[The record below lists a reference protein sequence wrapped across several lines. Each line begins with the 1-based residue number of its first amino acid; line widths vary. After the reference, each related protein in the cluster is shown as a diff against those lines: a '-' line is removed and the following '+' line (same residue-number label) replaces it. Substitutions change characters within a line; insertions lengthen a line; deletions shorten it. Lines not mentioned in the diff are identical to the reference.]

1 MNSHTNKEWPKGAD
15 SGGVHVSALKLSEA
29 HGALGRYIY
38 VTPTKMAGGVH
49 AVDMSTGKTLAWLA
63 YWNYGDT
70 CAIAHHL
77 SAFPSPDPYK
87 GFEFI
92 NTIQGG
98 KNMFMYGIPTPVK
111 EPGEGFSIYR
121 VKFDRRTMTLIEDFW

>member
-1 MNSHTNKEWPKGAD
+1 MILWSD
-15 SGGVHVSALKLSEA
+15 SIRDSKSYRLESGSCGRHEFDANNRTDDGGVHVSASKLSEA
-29 HGALGRYIY
+29 HGALGRFIY

-87 GFEFI
+87 GFELR
-92 NTIQGG
+92 NSRST
-98 KNMFMYGIPTPVK
+98 
-111 EPGEGFSIYR
+111 
-121 VKFDRRTMTLIEDFW
+121 TL

>member
-1 MNSHTNKEWPKGAD
+1 
-15 SGGVHVSALKLSEA
+15 VHVSASKLSEA
-29 HGALGRYIY
+29 HGALGRFIY

-87 GFEFI
+87 GFELR
-92 NTIQGG
+92 NSRST
-98 KNMFMYGIPTPVK
+98 
-111 EPGEGFSIYR
+111 
-121 VKFDRRTMTLIEDFW
+121 TL